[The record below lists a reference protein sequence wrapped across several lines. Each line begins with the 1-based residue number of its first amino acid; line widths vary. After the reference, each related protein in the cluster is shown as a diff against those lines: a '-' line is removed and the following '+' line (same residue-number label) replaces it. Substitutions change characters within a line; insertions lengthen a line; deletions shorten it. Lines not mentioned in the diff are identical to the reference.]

1 MFERASSVLA
11 VGEEFAVLF
20 ALVRK
25 PCCWRGVASDAF
37 AVFAGSTKAA
47 NVVDIDRNTRRRS
60 WRLMCE
66 FAVFVCAVKIVF
78 ADRLIR
84 VWRLA
89 LAHINILAFGSSLH
103 VDFVSVCVSLI
114 RALASAEIVLVAR
127 VLGSLKQR
135 LPSSLLAKSS
145 VPVVHH
151 LLRQLQHHLTL
162 LFQYGHDVHLRR
174 LALHLP
180 PLRESLSA
188 RSTRHDAARHA
199 SVVVVTPHH
208 TAAATA
214 RACWGGTRM
223 CIDSS
228 TARLPANSMKDV
240 II

>member
-11 VGEEFAVLF
+11 VGEELAVLF

-25 PCCWRGVASDAF
+25 PCGWRGVASDAF

-47 NVVDIDRNTRRRS
+47 NIVDIDRNTRRRS

-78 ADRLIR
+78 ADRLVR
-84 VWRLA
+84 VWWLA

-103 VDFVSVCVSLI
+103 VDLISVRISLV
-114 RALASAEIVLVAR
+114 RALTSAEIVLVAR

-145 VPVVHH
+145 APVVHH
-151 LLRQLQHHLTL
+151 LLRQFEHHLAL
-162 LFQYGHDVHLRR
+162 LFQYGHDIKLRR

-180 PLRESLSA
+180 LGESRSA

-199 SVVVVTPHH
+199 SVVVVVIPHQA
-208 TAAATA
+208 AAATT
-214 RACWGGTRM
+214 RASWGSTRM

-228 TARLPANSMKDV
+228 ATLPANSMKNV
-240 II
+240 VV